1 MQPPDPAPELQPQSS
16 VAFLLVQLG
25 FHIAGLFG
33 ERLKPLGLEQRHAGM
48 LVRLAQNDGR
58 SQQAIAELMGVNPT
72 RMVFLTDELEKLGL
86 VERRRNPAD
95 RRSHALYLTEAGT
108 AMLARVREVTR
119 AHEAAVTASLSAAE
133 RDQFTALLRRLAR
146 DQGLA
151 ERSLPGMPASHAAL
165 PARGSDPPEPPGAP
179 MAPGRQAGRP
189 HRPMPARG
197 SGPPD

>member
-1 MQPPDPAPELQPQSS
+1 METPDPAQPAGG

-25 FHIAGLFG
+25 FHLARVFG
-33 ERLKPLGLEQRHAGM
+33 ERLEPLGLEQRHAGM

-58 SQQAIAELMGVNPT
+58 SQQAIAELLGVNPT
-72 RMVFLTDELEKLGL
+72 RMVFITDELERLGL

-119 AHEAAVTASLSAAE
+119 AHEAAITAGLSAKE
-133 RDQFTALLRRLAR
+133 QDQLTALLQHLAR

-151 ERSLPGMPASHAAL
+151 GHAL
-165 PARGSDPPEPPGAP
+165 PGAP
-179 MAPGRQAGRP
+179 PRHGPRPVASDTAGDTR
-189 HRPMPARG
+189 A
-197 SGPPD
+197 D

>member
-1 MQPPDPAPELQPQSS
+1 MGTLDPAPAPQPASG

-33 ERLKPLGLEQRHAGM
+33 ERLKRLGLEQRQAGM
-48 LVRLAQNDGR
+48 LVRLAENDGR

-95 RRSHALYLTEAGT
+95 RRSHALHLTEAGT
-108 AMLARVREVTR
+108 AMLARVREVTQ
-119 AHEAAVTASLSAAE
+119 AHEDAVTTGLTGAE
-133 RDQFTALLRRLAR
+133 REQLTSLLRRLAR

-151 ERSLPGMPASHAAL
+151 AHSLPGI
-165 PARGSDPPEPPGAP
+165 PP
-179 MAPGRQAGRP
+179 R
-189 HRPMPARG
+189 HRPE
-197 SGPPD
+197 

>member
-1 MQPPDPAPELQPQSS
+1 MQTPDPAPELQPRGG

-25 FHIAGLFG
+25 TYVAGLFG

-48 LVRLAQNDGR
+48 LVRLAQNNGR

-119 AHEAAVTASLSAAE
+119 AHEAAITADLTGAE
-133 RDQFTALLRRLAR
+133 RDQLTALLRRLAA

-151 ERSLPGMPASHAAL
+151 GQALPGMPSSHA
-165 PARGSDPPEPPGAP
+165 GTD
-179 MAPGRQAGRP
+179 
-189 HRPMPARG
+189 
-197 SGPPD
+197 